1 VRSTDYLN
9 VLSDIEDAE
18 TVDELRGAL
27 VRLERRLE
35 RAGELRDPDDR
46 GRAALARLDERARD
60 LAVIEALLAGLG

>member
-1 VRSTDYLN
+1 MRPTEYLSA
-9 VLSDIEDAE
+9 LCDIEEAE
-18 TVDELRGAL
+18 TAADLRCVL
-27 VRLERRLE
+27 KRLQRRLE